1 MGRRQIYR
9 YILPGILA
17 LMLLLAG
24 GYAAI
29 RWQVKLN
36 GMAIKGEMVRQA
48 VGLASA
54 VHPSLV
60 RQLRFEESD
69 LDNPAYL
76 RIREQMKS
84 YADLLPDLNIYSM
97 KLVDSMLVFGPESLP
112 AGHPLSSR
120 PGTTY
125 PVTASV
131 LEAYR
136 DGLPVA
142 LGPFTD
148 AYGEYVSALAPVF
161 DTRTNHVLMMVG
173 MDMPAS
179 RFEDLSRTHI
189 LLPVLFTGL
198 GVLIVLTWVLS
209 LTIRYILRAGR
220 RKKFRHLETV
230 LVGITL
236 MYCSLVAANYA
247 SLAERKF
254 QFEVFDGRSAS
265 IHREFVTELFGVSR
279 NLASVGRFIESSE
292 RVEKDEFIDFVQP
305 ILDYAPIHSIG
316 MGREVDASALPG
328 FEAMMRSDGYPDY
341 RVGVRDGRGRVIP
354 VSGRPLYYPVK
365 HVLPETE
372 NLGYVGLDLMDDP
385 VMGPLLARVVRDQ
398 AEKSIYLKRG
408 QTADSSGLFIRL
420 FFPIGRGTTD
430 AAQHSPAERLRDRP
444 GYVFADVYLPKVMQ
458 NALFRQVFEEPLF
471 HIRVFDAYAPELQL
485 TAGYSGP
492 SVSEDIGFSWLSHA
506 GGLRKAASSFPVFAF
521 GKDLVMV
528 IAPGPAFLKSVP
540 ATRFWLVFG
549 IGLFLTTAFTL
560 LIWFGV
566 NHKAFLE
573 QLVSERTRE
582 LDERIKEL
590 SCLQRVAKDLQAL
603 DSVELVCERILIHLR
618 QAFED
623 PSRVFPSIELD
634 GILHALAEEPENPD
648 HLIRSGL
655 TVSGR
660 ERGRLC
666 IALVGTPA
674 FLKEEYVLAD
684 QVSHAL
690 SLWLERKESVAGLQ
704 NALAWQEAIFE
715 GSRDAIFISDAN
727 SRFVSVNTSACLLT
741 GYSREELLAMRIQ
754 DLHEEVDLDAYH
766 TYHQKILGGEQIISE
781 ARIQRKDG
789 KKVVTSFNNQRIIVE
804 GNTYMHSSARDITA
818 GKQAEMELVRAKER
832 AEESDRLKTAF
843 LNNLSHEVRTPLNA
857 IVGFSDVLDLDTE
870 GESPGRIQHLTGI
883 IRNSSQQLLSII
895 DDIINISTL
904 EAGLQK
910 AYETR
915 TDIRELIQAVYDQY
929 TMAASNKDLRFSIDR
944 LPAERDSHVL
954 TDKTKVQQVLGNL
967 VGNALKFTEKGR
979 VAIDCVMK
987 DGFLRFSVTD
997 TGIGIDPVHRDKV
1010 FERFRQVETE
1020 HARVKGGLGLGLSIS
1035 RAFVELLGG
1044 KIWYESEKGS
1054 GSSFFFTIPFQPLA
1068 APEPLKAEPDSFR
1081 FAGSGTI
1088 LVAEDEE
1095 HNFELIKEFLSGSGL
1110 RILHARDGK
1119 EAVEVFKKEKDIALV
1134 IMDIK
1139 MPVMGGFEATAAIK
1153 AVRPGVPVIAVT
1165 AYAQSGDR
1173 KKALEAGCDDYLSKP
1188 LTRKGFLSKLRSFLE
1203 RN

>member
-1 MGRRQIYR
+1 MGKRHIFR

-17 LMLLLAG
+17 LLLVLAG

-29 RWQVKLN
+29 RWQVRLN
-36 GMAIKGEMVRQA
+36 GIAIKGEMVRQA
-48 VGLASA
+48 AGLASA

-60 RQLRFEESD
+60 KQLRFDESD
-69 LDNPAYL
+69 LHNPAFL

-84 YADLLPDLNIYSM
+84 YADLLPDVNIYSM
-97 KLVDSMLVFGPESLP
+97 KLVDDLLVFGPENLP
-112 AGHPLSSR
+112 EGHPLSSR

-125 PVTASV
+125 PVSESV
-131 LEAYR
+131 LEAYL
-136 DGLPVA
+136 DGFPVA

-161 DTRTNHVLMMVG
+161 DTRTNQVLMMVG

-179 RFEDLSRTHI
+179 RFEALSRAHI
-189 LLPVLFTGL
+189 LLPALFTGL

-209 LTIRYILRAGR
+209 LTIRYIIQAGR

-236 MYCSLVAANYA
+236 VYCSLVAANYA
-247 SLAERKF
+247 SFAERKF

-292 RVEKDEFIDFVQP
+292 LVEKDEFIDFVQP
-305 ILDYAPIHSIG
+305 ILEYAPIHSIG
-316 MGREVDASALPG
+316 MGRVLAGD
-328 FEAMMRSDGYPDY
+328 
-341 RVGVRDGRGRVIP
+341 
-354 VSGRPLYYPVK
+354 YPVK
-365 HVLPETE
+365 HVLPEAE
-372 NLGYVGLDLMDDP
+372 SEGYVGLDLMYDP
-385 VMGPLLARVVRDQ
+385 VMGPLLAEVIRNQ
-398 AEKSIYLKRG
+398 AEKSIYLNRG
-408 QTADSSGLFIRL
+408 QTADSSGLFIRM
-420 FFPIGRGTTD
+420 FFPVGSGTPD
-430 AAQHSPAERLRDRP
+430 AVQDPPAERMRDRP

-458 NALFRQVFEEPLF
+458 NALFRQVFEEPYF
-471 HIRVFDAYAPELQL
+471 HVRVFDAHAPELQL

-492 SVSEDIGFSWLSHA
+492 SVSGDIGFSWLTHA
-506 GGLRKAASSFPVFAF
+506 GRLQQAASSFPVFAF
-521 GKDLVMV
+521 GKNLVMV

-540 ATRFWLVFG
+540 ATRFWMVFG

-573 QLVSERTRE
+573 QLVTDRTRE

-590 SCLQRVAKDLQAL
+590 SCLQRVAKDLQAM

-634 GILHALAEEPENPD
+634 GILHALVEEPENPD
-648 HLIRSGL
+648 HLIRSDL
-655 TVSGR
+655 LVSGR
-660 ERGRLC
+660 ERGWLR
-666 IALVGTPA
+666 IALLGTPA
-674 FLKEEYVLAD
+674 FLKEEHVLAD

-715 GSRDAIFISDAN
+715 GSRDAVFISDVH

-754 DLHEEVDLDAYH
+754 DLHEDVDLNAYH
-766 TYHQKILGGEQIISE
+766 TYHQKIIGGEQIITE
-781 ARIQRKDG
+781 ARIRRKDG
-789 KKVVTSFNNQRIIVE
+789 KKVVTSFNNQRIIIE
-804 GNTYMHSSARDITA
+804 GSTYMHSSARDITA
-818 GKQAEMELVRAKER
+818 SKQAEMELVRAKER

-870 GESPGRIQHLTGI
+870 GESAGRIQHLTGI

-929 TMAASNKDLRFSIDR
+929 TMPASRKDLRFSIDR
-944 LPAERDSHVL
+944 LPAQKDSHVL
-954 TDKTKVQQVLGNL
+954 TDKTKVQQILGNL
-967 VGNALKFTEKGR
+967 VGNALKFTETGR
-979 VAIDCVMK
+979 VAIECVMK

-997 TGIGIDPVHRDKV
+997 TGIGIDPVHRDQV

-1020 HARVKGGLGLGLSIS
+1020 HARLKGGLGLGLSIS

-1054 GSSFFFTIPFQPLA
+1054 GSSFFFTIPFKPLT
-1068 APEPLKAEPDSFR
+1068 APVPPKAELDSFR
-1081 FAGSGTI
+1081 LAGSGTI

-1095 HNFELIKEFLSGSGL
+1095 HNFELIREFLDGSGL
-1110 RILHARDGK
+1110 RILHARNGK
-1119 EAVEVFKKEKDIALV
+1119 EALEIFKKEKDIALV
-1134 IMDIK
+1134 VMDIK

-1153 AVRPGVPVIAVT
+1153 AIRPGVPVIAVT